1 MKIINYMKKLLF
13 FFLVAASMCSEAQ
26 YFISTAKDAT
36 TNDGVVY
43 FLPRNVLKIELTVKE
58 TNYYVGPYAEYAR
71 SVFGTDDYI
80 SENKTKYEVQ
90 SVDVQIFSQSDPDAS
105 YCVWLDEKSKEHGTL
120 EFSMTDD
127 GVIRSFGGNVSAEDV
142 DINYITVNQDVVT
155 TKVNKQDVHFM
166 NFIEPER
173 EPEENEEGEMVAP
186 KELTK
191 EDKAKL
197 IVENINNI
205 RNLYRDLVSGFQ
217 EVSYGNTLNDMA
229 VKTKNIENE
238 YVSLFV
244 GKEEIYTHKKAFY
257 ITPEAK
263 DKNGMVIIAKISENE
278 GVVNASSK
286 NGTAIKIQFET
297 AEPIAACNTKVD
309 TDGENPIINNKLFY
323 RIPAS
328 SSTKIY
334 CGNDVLAECNLKI
347 SQFGKTITV
356 PINGCGILFNPN
368 TGQVVRIKK

>member
-1 MKIINYMKKLLF
+1 MKKIFLILLMS
-13 FFLVAASMCSEAQ
+13 ASLFSEAQ
-26 YFISTAKDAT
+26 YFTSSTKDAST
-36 TNDGVVY
+36 CDGVVY
-43 FLPRNVLKIELTVKE
+43 FLPRNVLKVELTVQE
-58 TNYYVGPYAEYAR
+58 TDYYVGPYAEYAK

-80 SENKTKYEVQ
+80 SENKTKYEIQ
-90 SVDVQIFSQSDPDAS
+90 GVDVQVFSQPDPDAS

-127 GVIRSFGGNVSAEDV
+127 GVIRSFGDKISTEGS
-142 DINYITVNQDVVT
+142 DISYMAANQYVELSKTDRSE
-155 TKVNKQDVHFM
+155 VHFM
-166 NFIEPER
+166 NFIGAQH
-173 EPEENEEGEMVAP
+173 EPEENEDEEVSA

-191 EDKAKL
+191 EDKAKQ

-297 AEPIAACNTKVD
+297 AEPIVACNTKVD

-347 SQFGKTITV
+347 SQFGKTMTV